1 MKTEYRGAL
10 VGALALSAALI
21 TPAHA
26 GEIKIGIVGPMSGQF
41 ASEGQDMEN
50 AIKLAFSQVN
60 AKGGAAGNTI
70 VTVTGDDA
78 CDPQQASPRPSK
90 LVSAG
95 VSAVVGGCCSG
106 ASLPA
111 LKIYGEPGFPISSS
125 LRTRTS
131 SSPKIAA
138 TRS

>member
-21 TPAHA
+21 TPAQA

-78 CDPQQASPRPSK
+78 CDPQQGVAAASK
-90 LVSAG
+90 LISAG
-95 VSAVVGGCCSG
+95 VSAVVGGYCSG

-111 LKIYGEPGFPISSS
+111 
-125 LRTRTS
+125 
-131 SSPKIAA
+131 
-138 TRS
+138 